1 MSIYKEAL
9 NNDNLHGMGTTL
21 VAASITEGILYV
33 CNVGDSRLYIVN
45 DSIRQITRDHS
56 YVEEMVLKGF
66 MDRNS
71 IEYEQNKNLITRAV
85 GVKKDIDIDIFEMD
99 FNDRD
104 VILLCSDGL
113 TNMLYDDDIL
123 ETVRNAGDIDN
134 AAKTLVALANNRGGV
149 DNISVILV
157 TSDNYGVDEVDL

>member
-1 MSIYKEAL
+1 
-9 NNDNLHGMGTTL
+9 
-21 VAASITEGILYV
+21 
-33 CNVGDSRLYIVN
+33 
-45 DSIRQITRDHS
+45 
-56 YVEEMVLKGF
+56 
-66 MDRNS
+66 
-71 IEYEQNKNLITRAV
+71 
-85 GVKKDIDIDIFEMD
+85 MD

>member
-1 MSIYKEAL
+1 VDK
-9 NNDNLHGMGTTL
+9 
-21 VAASITEGILYV
+21 
-33 CNVGDSRLYIVN
+33 
-45 DSIRQITRDHS
+45 
-56 YVEEMVLKGF
+56 
-66 MDRNS
+66 
-71 IEYEQNKNLITRAV
+71 V